1 MTAPAVS
8 KKERYPV
15 RNHRSIRS
23 FAAAVALVSC
33 LLFAS
38 GPARASDAG
47 TNAGLQAGALLT
59 TLLYGPVKVCYAVL
73 GSVVSG
79 LAWGVSAG
87 NSDVAR
93 PIFVSAAYG
102 DYVVTPD
109 HLTGQKPLEFVGRES
124 AATAT
129 AVNDAAKPAE
139 ESGTP

>member
-1 MTAPAVS
+1 
-8 KKERYPV
+8 V
-15 RNHRSIRS
+15 RNLRSIRL
-23 FAAAVALVSC
+23 FAAALALVSC
-33 LLFAS
+33 MLFAS
-38 GPARASDAG
+38 GPARAADAG
-47 TNAGLQAGALLT
+47 INAGLQAGALFT

-79 LAWGVSAG
+79 LAWGVTAG

-109 HLTGQKPLEFVGRES
+109 HLTGQRPLEFVGRDQP